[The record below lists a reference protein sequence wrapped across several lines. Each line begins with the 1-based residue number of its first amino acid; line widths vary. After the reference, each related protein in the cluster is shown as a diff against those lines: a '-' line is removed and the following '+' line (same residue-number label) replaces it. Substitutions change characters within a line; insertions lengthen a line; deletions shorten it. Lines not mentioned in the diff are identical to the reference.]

1 MKLWGIGLLLVTSSV
16 ALSQSSLDKAKK
28 SFSER
33 DYAKASAYALAAVNE
48 NPKNSE
54 AMIIAGDA
62 LMESNKLDSAM
73 ILYKS
78 AEKLSPKNAAAVR
91 KIGQVLSKQGK
102 HQDAIK
108 TLQKAVTLNTKDSY
122 TYLALGEAMLKS
134 ESPDQAEQPLLKA
147 KELNKQLTQA
157 CVLLGDFYQS
167 RGKADPARSNYE
179 DALRIDANLLEVR
192 KKMVTVTLDDNER
205 DPARDEPIAVDKDPY
220 VDLGVLNRSVVYPQV
235 AKRAGIEGKVTVRVL
250 VRKDGK
256 ARKNFVVS
264 TDSELLN
271 KSAIDAVMQAKYL
284 PAIQNGKPLAC
295 WITVP
300 IAFKMK

>member
-33 DYAKASAYALAAVNE
+33 DYVKASAYALAAVNE

-108 TLQKAVTLNTKDSY
+108 TLQKAITLNTKDSY
-122 TYLALGEAMLKS
+122 THLALGEAMLKS

-147 KELNKQLTQA
+147 KELNKQLAQA

-192 KKMVTVTLDDNER
+192 KKMVSVTLDDNER

-220 VDLGVLNRSVVYPQV
+220 VDVGVLNRSVVYPQV